1 MRCTRSRGPRGFF
14 CLQDI
19 RRGPV
24 NVDVMSLNRM
34 QFIGNLLAVLFGL
47 ACIAGTIYHEV
58 KWRFMIRNWQE
69 TTGRITGEIDGDE
82 TSSPEIE
89 YEHDGKPI
97 RFVSRYGG
105 GSVKT
110 GESVVVLFDP
120 ATGEAEELKWSNR
133 WLPTIA
139 MLSFGMVGVY
149 IGLFAG

>member
-1 MRCTRSRGPRGFF
+1 MRCTRSPACMSCSIFRSLVRGSV
-14 CLQDI
+14 I
-19 RRGPV
+19 A
-24 NVDVMSLNRM
+24 DVMSLNRM